1 MSGMPL
7 RRKSGTMAV
16 LVSDSGFVFTGPSSM
31 KEAETS
37 PRSRSRSRSPLA
49 RTRTPDTEAKEAAA
63 AAMKSEES
71 AAEAVAADSY
81 SASLRLASLETLT
94 GKQGGPGPAAS
105 LAGLP
110 FPFSP
115 LPLPAQPTSA
125 KVPSDPAPAP
135 PTLQEALANLQKTAA
150 AGAAPPVPGF
160 PGAAVPGFPLGQLL
174 AGPGLPK
181 PADLIQQA
189 QTLQLLAHLQTMLMN
204 PAPATSAPSPAQQQ
218 INNAAN
224 FQKVGFI
231 HIYEE
236 LHNK

>member
-1 MSGMPL
+1 
-7 RRKSGTMAV
+7 
-16 LVSDSGFVFTGPSSM
+16 
-31 KEAETS
+31 
-37 PRSRSRSRSPLA
+37 
-49 RTRTPDTEAKEAAA
+49 
-63 AAMKSEES
+63 MKSEES

-125 KVPSDPAPAP
+125 KVPSDPAPPAS
-135 PTLQEALANLQKTAA
+135 LQEALANLQKTAA
-150 AGAAPPVPGF
+150 AGAAPP
-160 PGAAVPGFPLGQLL
+160 VPGFPLGQLL

-218 INNAAN
+218 LNNAAN

-236 LHNK
+236 LHNNK

>member
-1 MSGMPL
+1 MPL
-7 RRKSGTMAV
+7 RRKSGTMAY
-16 LVSDSGFVFTGPSSM
+16 LGSDSGFMSAGASSM
-31 KEAETS
+31 KEAEAS

-49 RTRTPDTEAKEAAA
+49 RTRTPETEAKEAAA

-125 KVPSDPAPAP
+125 KVPSDPAPPAS
-135 PTLQEALANLQKTAA
+135 LQEALANLQKTAA
-150 AGAAPPVPGF
+150 AGAPPVPGF
-160 PGAAVPGFPLGQLL
+160 PGAAAVPGFPLGQLL

-218 INNAAN
+218 LNNAAN

-236 LHNK
+236 LHNI